1 MAIDPTGGRLGR
13 LVARLTRR
21 RPNAPDPLAAPRDER
36 LPEQRLIDASERYAR
51 IVSGDGVARRH
62 NDAASAGVRTVPPRD
77 VAEAGAPVWVRRLG
91 DPNAGGASP
100 VETVAP
106 DADPGRTGSAPRRG
120 RRRD

>member
-13 LVARLTRR
+13 LLGRLARR
-21 RPNAPDPLAAPRDER
+21 RPSTPDPLAAPRDPR

-77 VAEAGAPVWVRRLG
+77 VSEAGAPVWVRRLG
-91 DPNAGGASP
+91 DPNAGGTSP
-100 VETVAP
+100 LETVTP
-106 DADPGRTGSAPRRG
+106 DADPGRAGSAPRRG
-120 RRRD
+120 RRRN